1 MKRILYI
8 GNKLD
13 NIKSNPSS
21 IGTLGLQLEKEGY
34 TIYYAS
40 SKYWKLARLFDMLY
54 SCLKYRNKVDVVLI
68 DTYSTL
74 NFYYTLFVS
83 QLCRILKIDYIPSL
97 NGGNLPYRLE
107 KNPYLSGL
115 IFKWAKF
122 CISPS
127 LYLKAA
133 FEKHGYKDVKY
144 IPNAIEIGKYTFN
157 KKNFTNIRM
166 LWVRSFS
173 EIYNPQLAI
182 RVLKILIDEKYDA
195 KLCMVGPDSDG
206 SMAKAMKLA
215 KELNVDVDFT
225 GKLTKKEW
233 TSLAK
238 EYNIFINTTNFDNM
252 PVSVIEAMA
261 LGLPIISTKVGGIPY
276 LISHEKD
283 GLLVK
288 PNDENEFVYAVKRL
302 INQPVFANAIAFNA
316 RKKVEQYNWESIR
329 LKWFNALEA

>member
-8 GNKLD
+8 GNKL
-13 NIKSNPSS
+13 NNTKSNPSS

-40 SKYWKLARLFDMLY
+40 SKYWKLTRLLDMLY
-54 SCLKYRNKVDVVLI
+54 SCLYYRNKVDIVLI

-74 NFYYTLFVS
+74 NFYYALFVS
-83 QLCRILKIDYIPSL
+83 QLCRIIKLDYIPSL
-97 NGGNLPYRLE
+97 NGGNLPYRLK
-107 KNPYLSGL
+107 KNPLLSRM

-133 FEKHGYKDVKY
+133 FGEYGYKNVKY
-144 IPNAIEIGKYTFN
+144 IPNAIEIANYTYD
-157 KKNFTNIRM
+157 KKNYSSIRM

-182 RVLKILIDEKYDA
+182 KILKILIDEKYDA

-206 SMAKAMKLA
+206 SMAKAKNLA
-215 KELNVDVDFT
+215 KELNLEVEFT
-225 GKLTKKEW
+225 GKLTKQEW

-238 EYNIFINTTNFDNM
+238 NYNLFINTTNFDNM

-261 LGLPIISTKVGGIPY
+261 LGLPIISTNVGGIPF

-283 GLLVK
+283 GLLVC
-288 PNDENEFVYAVKRL
+288 PNDENEFVFAIKRL
-302 INQPVFANAIAFNA
+302 INQPVFAHSLTFNA
-316 RKKVEQYNWESIR
+316 RKKVEQFDWENVR
-329 LKWFNALEA
+329 LKWFSTL

>member
-8 GNKLD
+8 GNKL
-13 NIKSNPSS
+13 NNTKSNPSS

-34 TIYYAS
+34 IIYYAS
-40 SKYWKLARLFDMLY
+40 SKYWKLIRLFDMLY
-54 SCLKYRNKVDVVLI
+54 SCILYRNKVDVVLI

-74 NFYYTLFVS
+74 NFYYALFVS
-83 QLCRILKIDYIPSL
+83 QFCRIIKLDYIPSL

-107 KNPYLSGL
+107 KNPYLSKL

-133 FEKHGYKDVKY
+133 FLKHGYNDVKY
-144 IPNAIEIGKYTFN
+144 IPNAIEIDNYSFN
-157 KKNFTNIRM
+157 KKKFDSIRL

-173 EIYNPQLAI
+173 EIYNPQLA
-182 RVLKILIDEKYDA
+182 VKILKTLIEEKHDA

-206 SMAKAMKLA
+206 SMAKAKKLA
-215 KELNVDVDFT
+215 KELNVEVDFT
-225 GKLTKKEW
+225 GKLTKQEW

-238 EYNIFINTTNFDNM
+238 DYNIFINTTNFDNM
-252 PVSVIEAMA
+252 PVSVIEAMS
-261 LGLPIISTKVGGIPY
+261 LGLPIISTNVGGIPF

-283 GLLVK
+283 GLLLE
-288 PNDENEFVYAVKRL
+288 PNDEDEFVYAIRRL
-302 INQPVFANAIAFNA
+302 INQPVFANALAFNA
-316 RKKVEQYNWESIR
+316 RKKIEQFDWEVVR
-329 LKWFNALEA
+329 LKWFSALES